1 MSLEKILAISKKPGL
16 FKLVNPSRGGY
27 IVTSMLD
34 QRRSFVKMD
43 KNLSLLSEISVYTLE
58 AELPLADVFKK
69 IFKKENGKKTA
80 VNPKASKEALEAYF
94 FSVLPNFDEDRVYS
108 SDIKKI
114 IKWYNLL
121 VENVVAPLSLAMN
134 MRVF

>member
-58 AELPLADVFKK
+58 VELPLADVFKK
-69 IFKKENGKKTA
+69 IFKKEDGKKTA
-80 VNPKASKEALEAYF
+80 VNPKASKDALEAYF

-121 VENVVAPLSLAMN
+121 VEDGFDFQSKEQTSES
-134 MRVF
+134 

>member
-69 IFKKENGKKTA
+69 IFKKEDGKKTA
-80 VNPKASKEALEAYF
+80 VNPNASKDALEAYF

-121 VENVVAPLSLAMN
+121 VEDGFDFQSQEQTSES
-134 MRVF
+134 

>member
-16 FKLVNPSRGGY
+16 FKLVNPSRSGY
-27 IVTSMLD
+27 IVTCMLD

-69 IFKKENGKKTA
+69 IFKKEDGKKTA
-80 VNPKASKEALEAYF
+80 VNPKASKDALEAYF

-121 VENVVAPLSLAMN
+121 VEDGFDFQSQEHTSKS
-134 MRVF
+134 

>member
-27 IVTSMLD
+27 IVISMLD

-69 IFKKENGKKTA
+69 IFRKENGKKTA
-80 VNPKASKEALEAYF
+80 VNPKASKDALEAYF

-121 VENVVAPLSLAMN
+121 VEDGFDFQSQEQTSES
-134 MRVF
+134 

>member
-43 KNLSLLSEISVYTLE
+43 KNLSLLSEILVYTIK

-69 IFKKENGKKTA
+69 IFKKEDGKKTA
-80 VNPKASKEALEAYF
+80 VKPKASKVALEAYF
-94 FSVLPNFDEDRVYS
+94 FSVLPDFDEDRVYS

-121 VENVVAPLSLAMN
+121 VEDGFYFQSQEQTSES
-134 MRVF
+134 

>member
-27 IVTSMLD
+27 IVISMLD

-58 AELPLADVFKK
+58 TALPLADVFKK
-69 IFKKENGKKTA
+69 IFKKEDGKKTA
-80 VNPKASKEALEAYF
+80 VNPKASKDALEAYF
-94 FSVLPNFDEDRVYS
+94 FSVLPNFDEDRVYL

-121 VENVVAPLSLAMN
+121 VEDGFDFQSQEQTSES
-134 MRVF
+134 

>member
-34 QRRSFVKMD
+34 QRRSFVKID

-69 IFKKENGKKTA
+69 IFEKEDGKKTA
-80 VNPKASKEALEAYF
+80 VNPKASKDALEAYF

-121 VENVVAPLSLAMN
+121 VDDGFDFQSQEHTSES
-134 MRVF
+134 

>member
-27 IVTSMLD
+27 IVISMLD

-69 IFKKENGKKTA
+69 IFKKEDGKKTA
-80 VNPKASKEALEAYF
+80 VNPKASKDALEAYF

-121 VENVVAPLSLAMN
+121 VEDGFDFQSQEQTSES
-134 MRVF
+134 

>member
-16 FKLVNPSRGGY
+16 FKLVNHSRGGY
-27 IVTSMLD
+27 IVKSMLD

-69 IFKKENGKKTA
+69 IFKKEDGKKTA
-80 VNPKASKEALEAYF
+80 VNPKASKDAVEAYF
-94 FSVLPNFDEDRVYS
+94 FSVLPNFDEGRVYS

-121 VENVVAPLSLAMN
+121 VEYGFDFQSQEQTSKS
-134 MRVF
+134 

>member
-43 KNLSLLSEISVYTLE
+43 KNLSLLSEISVYTFE
-58 AELPLADVFKK
+58 GELPLVDVFKK
-69 IFKKENGKKTA
+69 IFKKEDGKKTA
-80 VNPKASKEALEAYF
+80 VKPRASKDALKAYF
-94 FSVLPNFDEDRVYS
+94 FSVLPDFDEDRVYL

-121 VENVVAPLSLAMN
+121 VEDGFDFQCQEQASES
-134 MRVF
+134 

>member
-16 FKLVNPSRGGY
+16 FKLVNHSRGGY
-27 IVTSMLD
+27 IVKSMLD

-69 IFKKENGKKTA
+69 IFKKEDGKKTA
-80 VNPKASKEALEAYF
+80 VNPKASKDALEDYF

-121 VENVVAPLSLAMN
+121 VEDGFDFQSQEQTSES
-134 MRVF
+134 

>member
-16 FKLVNPSRGGY
+16 FKLVNHSRGGY
-27 IVTSMLD
+27 IVKSMLD

-80 VNPKASKEALEAYF
+80 VNPKASKDALEAYF
-94 FSVLPNFDEDRVYS
+94 FSVLPHFDEDRVYS

-121 VENVVAPLSLAMN
+121 VEDGFDFQSQEHTSES
-134 MRVF
+134 

>member
-16 FKLVNPSRGGY
+16 FKLVNPSRGVY

-69 IFKKENGKKTA
+69 IFRKEVGKKTA
-80 VNPKASKEALEAYF
+80 VNPKASKDALEAYF

-121 VENVVAPLSLAMN
+121 VEDGFDFQSQEQTSES
-134 MRVF
+134 

>member
-16 FKLVNPSRGGY
+16 FKLVNPSRGGN
-27 IVTSMLD
+27 IVISMLD

-69 IFKKENGKKTA
+69 IFKKEDGKKTA
-80 VNPKASKEALEAYF
+80 VKPKASKDALEAYF
-94 FSVLPNFDEDRVYS
+94 FSVLPDFDEDRVYS

-121 VENVVAPLSLAMN
+121 VEDGFDFQSQEQTSES
-134 MRVF
+134 

>member
-1 MSLEKILAISKKPGL
+1 MCLEKILAISKKPGL

-43 KNLSLLSEISVYTLE
+43 KNLSLLSEISVYTFE
-58 AELPLADVFKK
+58 AELPLVDVFKK
-69 IFKKENGKKTA
+69 IFKKEDGKKTA
-80 VNPKASKEALEAYF
+80 VKPKASKDALKAYF
-94 FSVLPNFDEDRVYS
+94 FSVLPDFDEDRVYL

-121 VENVVAPLSLAMN
+121 VEDGFDFQSLEHTSES
-134 MRVF
+134 

>member
-16 FKLVNPSRGGY
+16 FKLVNHSRGGY
-27 IVTSMLD
+27 IVKSMLD

-69 IFKKENGKKTA
+69 IFKKEDGKKTA
-80 VNPKASKEALEAYF
+80 VNPKASKDALEAYF

-121 VENVVAPLSLAMN
+121 VEDGFDFQSQEQTSES
-134 MRVF
+134 

>member
-16 FKLVNPSRGGY
+16 FKLVNTSRGGY

-43 KNLSLLSEISVYTLE
+43 KNLSLLSEITVSTLE
-58 AELPLADVFKK
+58 AELPLSDVFKK
-69 IFKKENGKKTA
+69 IFKKEDGKKTA
-80 VNPKASKEALEAYF
+80 VNPKASKDALEAYF

-121 VENVVAPLSLAMN
+121 VEDGFDFQSQEQTSES
-134 MRVF
+134 

>member
-69 IFKKENGKKTA
+69 IFKKEDGKKTP
-80 VNPKASKEALEAYF
+80 VNPKASKDALEAYF

-121 VENVVAPLSLAMN
+121 VENGFDFQSQE
-134 MRVF
+134 

>member
-58 AELPLADVFKK
+58 AELPLADVFEK
-69 IFKKENGKKTA
+69 IFKKENGKKSA
-80 VNPKASKEALEAYF
+80 INPKAPKDALEAYF
-94 FSVLPNFDEDRVYS
+94 FSVLPNFDEDRVYL

-121 VENVVAPLSLAMN
+121 VEDGFDFQSQEQTSES
-134 MRVF
+134 

>member
-80 VNPKASKEALEAYF
+80 VNPKASKDALEAYF

-121 VENVVAPLSLAMN
+121 VEDGFDFQSLEHTSES
-134 MRVF
+134 

>member
-43 KNLSLLSEISVYTLE
+43 KNLSLLSEISVYTYE
-58 AELPLADVFKK
+58 AELPLADVSKK
-69 IFKKENGKKTA
+69 IFKKEDGKKTA
-80 VNPKASKEALEAYF
+80 VNPKTSKDALEAYF

-121 VENVVAPLSLAMN
+121 VEDGFDFQSQEQTSES
-134 MRVF
+134 

>member
-16 FKLVNPSRGGY
+16 FKLLNPSRGGY
-27 IVTSMLD
+27 IVISMLD

-69 IFKKENGKKTA
+69 IFKKEDGKKTA
-80 VNPKASKEALEAYF
+80 VNPKASEDALEAYF

-121 VENVVAPLSLAMN
+121 VEDGFDFQSQEQTSES
-134 MRVF
+134 

>member
-16 FKLVNPSRGGY
+16 FKPVNTSRGGY

-34 QRRSFVKMD
+34 KRRSFVKID
-43 KNLSLLSEISVYTLE
+43 KNFSLLSETSVYTSE

-69 IFKKENGKKTA
+69 IFKKEYGKKTA
-80 VNPKASKEALEAYF
+80 VNLKATKDALEAYF

-121 VENVVAPLSLAMN
+121 VEDGFDFQSQE
-134 MRVF
+134 

>member
-69 IFKKENGKKTA
+69 IFKKEDGKKTA
-80 VNPKASKEALEAYF
+80 VNSKASKDALEAYF

-121 VENVVAPLSLAMN
+121 VEDGFDFQSKEQTSES
-134 MRVF
+134 

>member
-1 MSLEKILAISKKPGL
+1 MSLERILAISKKPGL

-69 IFKKENGKKTA
+69 IFSKENGKKPA
-80 VNPKASKEALEAYF
+80 VNPKASKDALEADF
-94 FSVLPNFDEDRVYS
+94 FSVLPNFVEDRVYS

-121 VENVVAPLSLAMN
+121 VEDGFDFQSQEQTSES
-134 MRVF
+134 

>member
-69 IFKKENGKKTA
+69 IFKKEDGKKTA
-80 VNPKASKEALEAYF
+80 VNPKASKDALEAYF
-94 FSVLPNFDEDRVYS
+94 FSVLLNFDEGRVYS

-121 VENVVAPLSLAMN
+121 VEDGFDFQSQEQTSES
-134 MRVF
+134 

>member
-16 FKLVNPSRGGY
+16 FKLVNHSRGGY
-27 IVTSMLD
+27 IVKSMLD

-69 IFKKENGKKTA
+69 IFKKEDGKKTA
-80 VNPKASKEALEAYF
+80 VKPKASKDALEAYF
-94 FSVLPNFDEDRVYS
+94 FSVLPDFDEDRVYS

-121 VENVVAPLSLAMN
+121 VEDGFDFQSQEHTSES
-134 MRVF
+134 

>member
-16 FKLVNPSRGGY
+16 FKLVNPSRGGC
-27 IVTSMLD
+27 IVISMLD

-69 IFKKENGKKTA
+69 IFKKEDGKKTA
-80 VNPKASKEALEAYF
+80 VNPKASKDALEAYF
-94 FSVLPNFDEDRVYS
+94 FSVLPNFDEGRVYS

-121 VENVVAPLSLAMN
+121 VEYGFDFQSQEQTSKS
-134 MRVF
+134 

>member
-34 QRRSFVKMD
+34 QRRSFVKMG

-69 IFKKENGKKTA
+69 IFKKENGKKSTI
-80 VNPKASKEALEAYF
+80 NPKASKDALEAYF
-94 FSVLPNFDEDRVYS
+94 FSVLPNFDENRVYS

-114 IKWYNLL
+114 MKWYNLL
-121 VENVVAPLSLAMN
+121 VEDGFDFQSQEQTSES
-134 MRVF
+134 

>member
-43 KNLSLLSEISVYTLE
+43 KNLSLLSEILVYTLE
-58 AELPLADVFKK
+58 AELPLAHVFKK
-69 IFKKENGKKTA
+69 IFKKEDGKKTA
-80 VNPKASKEALEAYF
+80 VNPKASKEDLEAYF

-121 VENVVAPLSLAMN
+121 VEDGFDFQSQEQTSES
-134 MRVF
+134 